1 MTAKSQNTSSDKA
14 VSRVW
19 LVRGGARGE
28 DEALALENG
37 LAIVR
42 FSDIPDL
49 TGVSD
54 RDDVL
59 ERVRQANPG
68 SKDNRSRNL
77 AGQMNAFVLLMSR
90 GDIVALPLK
99 TRPGRIALGRVAGEY
114 QYQSIDG
121 VMRHTRQVEWL
132 RPDVPRSDFEQDMLY
147 SLGAFLT
154 VCRIRRNH
162 AERRLAFVLAGSRD
176 PGIEMAR
183 KEVLSSREVNVE
195 FDQDTPE
202 TLDISQIALDQILDH
217 IRLRFPGHS
226 FARLVDA
233 VLEAEG
239 YFTQLSPAGPDG
251 GVDIL
256 AGSGPLG
263 FEGPRLCVQVKAT
276 ASAVDVTVLRGLIG
290 TMQTF
295 KADQGLLVSWSG
307 FTRDLEREA
316 RQGFFTV
323 RLWNAEDLIS
333 SIFRN
338 YDRLSEQIQ
347 SEIPLERVWTLVRE
361 DSEF

>member
-1 MTAKSQNTSSDKA
+1 MTAKSAKASSENA
-14 VSRVW
+14 TSRVW

-49 TGVSD
+49 TGVSN
-54 RDDVL
+54 RNDVF
-59 ERVRQANPG
+59 ERVRRANPG
-68 SKDNRSRNL
+68 AKDNRSRNL
-77 AGQMNAFVLLMSR
+77 AGQMNAFVLLMR
-90 GDIVALPLK
+90 RDDIVALPLK
-99 TRPGRIALGRVAGEY
+99 TRPRRIALGRVAGEY
-114 QYQSIDG
+114 LYQSIDG
-121 VMRHTRQVEWL
+121 VMRHTRKVEWI
-132 RPDVPRSDFEQDMLY
+132 RPDVPRSDFDQDMLY

-162 AERRLAFVLAGSRD
+162 AERRLAFMSTGSRD
-176 PGIEMAR
+176 PGTEMAK
-183 KEVLSSREVNVE
+183 KEVSRSREVNAE
-195 FDQDTPE
+195 FEQDAPE
-202 TLDISQIALDQILDH
+202 TLDISRIAQDQILDH

-226 FARLVDA
+226 FARLVNA

-256 AGSGPLG
+256 AGSGPFG

-276 ASAVDVTVLRGLIG
+276 ASAVDVTVLRGLVG

-295 KADQGLLVSWSG
+295 KADQGLLVS
-307 FTRDLEREA
+307 
-316 RQGFFTV
+316 
-323 RLWNAEDLIS
+323 
-333 SIFRN
+333 
-338 YDRLSEQIQ
+338 
-347 SEIPLERVWTLVRE
+347 
-361 DSEF
+361 